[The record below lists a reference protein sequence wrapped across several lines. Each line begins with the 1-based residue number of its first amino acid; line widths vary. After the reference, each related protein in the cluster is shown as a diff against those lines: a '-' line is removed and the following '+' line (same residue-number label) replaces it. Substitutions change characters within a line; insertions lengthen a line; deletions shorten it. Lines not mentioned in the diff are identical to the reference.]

1 MTLAPFTTAPER
13 ADSLF
18 GGGRLI
24 YDALSTPAAALVY
37 RVGEELAARFD
48 SSVVIKSAD
57 YDFNVEEYAEAGLC
71 ALRPHSDY
79 YADID
84 TRWYPDPG
92 AIDRSFDQAWYRID
106 WEGAHVEV
114 LRLKFPS
121 ACGEETVRW
130 LIANTVEL
138 ADAFFTAVCVW
149 NSKVE
154 EAIMVFQDG
163 YWQKN
168 RELYQAIQSAT
179 LDTLVLGGTLKAD
192 LYRDLAAFFD
202 ARAVYERSGIA
213 WKRGIVLIGPPGNGK
228 THAVKALINALGK
241 PCLYV
246 KSFSSQHADDHH
258 NIRSVF
264 AQARETAPCIL
275 VLEDLDSLITEHN
288 RSFFLN
294 ELDGFAANTGVVTIA
309 STNYP
314 ERLDPA
320 ILARPS
326 RFDRKYHFGLPGA
339 AERLA
344 YLELWRAGLDDAM
357 RPSVATVAGVAADTD
372 GFSYAYLKE
381 LLVASTV
388 RWAERQ
394 AMGAMDQIMPSEL
407 AELRAQMSSVGLV

>member
-1 MTLAPFTTAPER
+1 MTIAPFLAANDR

-18 GGGRLI
+18 DRRRFI
-24 YDALSTPAAALVY
+24 YDALSTSAAAAVY
-37 RVGEELAARFD
+37 RVGEDLAAHFR
-48 SSVVIKSAD
+48 SQVIIKSSD
-57 YDFNVEEYAEAGLC
+57 YDFNVEEYAAAGLC
-71 ALRPHSDY
+71 ALHPHPEY
-79 YADID
+79 HADID
-84 TRWYPDPG
+84 ARWHPDPG
-92 AIDRSFDQAWYRID
+92 QINRSYDQAWYRIA
-106 WEGAHVEV
+106 WEGAEVEV
-114 LRLKFPS
+114 LRLTFPS
-121 ACGEETVRW
+121 ACGDQTVRW
-130 LIANTVEL
+130 LIADTADL
-138 ADAFFTAVCVW
+138 ADAFFAAVCVW
-149 NSKVE
+149 NSRVE
-154 EAIMVFQDG
+154 EEIMVFQDG
-163 YWQKN
+163 YWQKS
-168 RELYQAIQSAT
+168 RELYLAIQCAT

-192 LYRDLAAFFD
+192 LHRDLAAFFD
-202 ARAVYERSGIA
+202 AQAVYARSGIA

-264 AQARETAPCIL
+264 AQARVTAPCIL
-275 VLEDLDSLITEHN
+275 VLEDLDSLVTEHN

-326 RFDRKYHFGLPGA
+326 RFDRKYHFGLPGV

-344 YLELWRAGLDDAM
+344 YLELWRTSLDDAM
-357 RPSVATVAGVAADTD
+357 RPSAATVAQVAADTD

-381 LLVASTV
+381 LLVATTV
-388 RWAERQ
+388 RWAEHQ
-394 AMGAMDQIMPSEL
+394 VPGTIDQMMPAEL
-407 AELRAQMSSVGLV
+407 AELRAQMSSVGLA

>member
-1 MTLAPFTTAPER
+1 
-13 ADSLF
+13 
-18 GGGRLI
+18 
-24 YDALSTPAAALVY
+24 VY
-37 RVGEELAARFD
+37 RVGEELAAHYCGKMVMK
-48 SSVVIKSAD
+48 SSD
-57 YDFNVEEYAEAGLC
+57 YDFDVEEFAAAGYC
-71 ALRPHSDY
+71 TLRPHAEPR
-79 YADID
+79 ADVD
-84 TRWYPDPG
+84 AHWDPIPG
-92 AIDRSFDQAWYRID
+92 KIVRSYDQAWYRIA
-106 WEGAHVEV
+106 WEGAEVEV
-114 LRLKFPS
+114 LRLTFPS
-121 ACGEETVRW
+121 ACGEQTVRW
-130 LIANTVEL
+130 LIADSPEL
-138 ADAFFTAVCVW
+138 ADAFFSAVCIW
-149 NSKVE
+149 NSTVAE
-154 EAIMVFQDG
+154 TIMVFQDG
-163 YWQKN
+163 YWQKS
-168 RELYQAIQSAT
+168 RELYQAIQRAT
-179 LDTLVLGGTLKAD
+179 LDTLVLGGTLKEE

-202 ARAVYERSGIA
+202 ARPVYERANVA

-275 VLEDLDSLITEHN
+275 VLEDLDSLITDHN

-339 AERLA
+339 AERLV
-344 YLELWRAGLDDAM
+344 YLELWGAGLDDSM
-357 RPSVATVAGVAADTD
+357 RPNAHTIAQVAGETD
-372 GFSYAYLKE
+372 GFSFAYLKE

-394 AMGAMDQIMPSEL
+394 ESGTMDAIMP
-407 AELRAQMSSVGLV
+407 AELTSLRTQMSSAGDG